1 MKHVINW
8 GCLLLSLALLTPNA
22 NAQMGYPPPC
32 GEVKQVKLDTD
43 QTKRQILSEF
53 ISSCIRNNYWNND
66 KGIVLL
72 REYQNEQGKSC
83 WLLLPSID
91 DSYKNSPPSRFA
103 SFNGDIV
110 LIYDAESNG
119 LVLKPTVVDKDSL
132 NQCLEKIIGDRV
144 YTRPTIKSRWT
155 DNVMPFTNRKMER
168 GAGRINGGNGG
179 SLIIIFNPDG
189 SYEKLLPV

>member
-1 MKHVINW
+1 MQHVINW
-8 GCLLLSLALLTPNA
+8 GCFLLSLTLLAPTTY
-22 NAQMGYPPPC
+22 AQSGYPPPC
-32 GEVKQVKLDTD
+32 NDVKQVKLDTD
-43 QTKRQILSEF
+43 PKRRQILVDF
-53 ISSCIRNNYWNND
+53 IRDCERNQWKND

-91 DSYKNSPPSRFA
+91 DSYKDNPPSRFA
-103 SFNGDIV
+103 SFNGDII
-110 LIYDAESNG
+110 LIFDAESNG
-119 LVLKPTVVDKDSL
+119 LVLKPTVGDKDRL

-168 GAGRINGGNGG
+168 GAGRIYGGNGG

-189 SYEKLLPV
+189 SYDRLLPV